1 MPEKRAPLYLIA
13 SGRGSGRARGDDPL
27 LQEIVG
33 VPGVSK
39 PTIAYVGAA
48 SGDNAAFRVMIGR
61 MLQKAGAGKVVL
73 APLCGRK
80 ADPERATE
88 VLKSAQIVFISG
100 GDVEEGM
107 SVLKTTGM
115 IPILRSLYRSGKP
128 FFGISAGSI
137 MLASQWVRWSDPNDD
152 ASAELFP
159 CLGFAHVLCDTHGE
173 GEGWG
178 ELKSM
183 LALCP
188 TGSVGYG
195 IASGTTLKVEPD
207 GERHGPWWN
216 GGRCFDAARRV
227 SLRARASN
235 RRERVSAFHDLVVK
249 GPIIVQGNVITHL
262 GGAANEESAFGAGV
276 DEPTRFGSNL
286 RGCSKGQEV

>member
-1 MPEKRAPLYLIA
+1 MPAKRAPLYLIA
-13 SGRGSGRARGDDPL
+13 SGRGSGRARGDDPVL
-27 LQEIVG
+27 REIVG
-33 VPGVSK
+33 VVNVPR

-48 SGDNAAFRVMIGR
+48 SGDNAAFRVMIGH

-88 VLKSAQIVFISG
+88 VLKSAHIVFISG

-107 SVLKTTGM
+107 KVLNETGM
-115 IPILRSLYRSGKP
+115 IPVLRALARAGKP

-137 MLASQWVRWSDPNDD
+137 MLASQWVRWTDPDDD

-159 CLGFAHVLCDTHGE
+159 CLGFAKVLCDTHGE

-178 ELKSM
+178 ELKAM

-188 TGSVGYG
+188 VGSIGYG
-195 IASGTTLKVEPD
+195 IASGSTLKV
-207 GERHGPWWN
+207 
-216 GGRCFDAARRV
+216 DA
-227 SLRARASN
+227 
-235 RRERVSAFHDLVVK
+235 E
-249 GPIIVQGNVITHL
+249 GNVAAM
-262 GGAANEESAFGAGV
+262 GGAVDVFRRRKSGVVQAESLK
-276 DEPTRFGSNL
+276 P
-286 RGCSKGQEV
+286 